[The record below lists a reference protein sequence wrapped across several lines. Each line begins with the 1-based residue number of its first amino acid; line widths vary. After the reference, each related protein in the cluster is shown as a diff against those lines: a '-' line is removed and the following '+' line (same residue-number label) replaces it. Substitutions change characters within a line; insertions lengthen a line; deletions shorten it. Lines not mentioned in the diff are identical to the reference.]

1 MNDFLSQVFE
11 TTTDARD
18 VDLVAAGETLAK
30 IAAEENIDL
39 NSLDDATVEGLLKE
53 VITAQAG
60 GGGEA
65 TTETPAA
72 EPEKTA
78 AATPAAPA
86 PAAAPAATKT
96 ASQEPDLADV
106 SVELLK
112 IASAEGV
119 DLSKISKDEYTK
131 AFDKLAGAM
140 ASGEYF
146 KKQAEAEEMQAKLAE
161 MDVLGRGMA
170 HSFMDEV
177 QKIAAAKDK
186 PAETKTAEEK
196 TAESKK
202 LAEMPEKLRAAI
214 EKKMGK
220 GGEGKDEHEDKHEDK
235 KEKEHEEKKAS
246 LEAAAT
252 AMARRELILNG
263 INPDGGEKFASDEDA
278 TKALAIEMLRAGG
291 YIK

>member
-1 MNDFLSQVFE
+1 MNDFLSQVFD

-177 QKIAAAKDK
+177 QKIAAKDK